1 MTATKLF
8 NVRENRY
15 EYVGDDQLDSALRSA
30 SYRLPAGSTIR
41 MLDAEGNAYDA
52 DNRTNFAD
60 LSDFRFETNYLKE
73 NRERLE
79 RAAEQPLLAAGAA
92 ALRGATF
99 GLSDVAAAALGIAD
113 EVKALKEANPVA
125 STMGEIGGTIASAI
139 ALPGGGLVGGAAKA
153 GQVTASLA
161 ERALASSVVK
171 GAAEVGATTLSK
183 DIAKRVAH
191 KALTSGAGGFVE
203 GSLYGL
209 GQTMSEAALGDPK
222 EAAEHLISNVGFSG
236 LLNGSFMSVGGAFSA
251 LTRKLP
257 PGVSEAE
264 AKATLESVGSFKSA
278 LNQTVKETEEQIAKT
293 PELASKAGEL
303 IAQSISKILPVSD
316 ETAGYLKSA
325 FSDPAT
331 GKMYLDFLDNAPEAI
346 QKVSETMERMV
357 RTTEQASKFL
367 AVQGR
372 RESIARMPTQ
382 YAQNVEAGAELAS
395 RTLKDIDSTIKEL
408 TSKKNKGLYDSG
420 IARELKKVR
429 DDFEQKIF
437 KTTLAEVER
446 EAVGAMGEKVL
457 KKGLAKEV
465 QPMFESNVDLMN
477 SMNDVWRSIFDKK
490 KFYSDRVRSAMTSKD
505 IRSEDILENLYTKV
519 VDNTFNE
526 KVFGPQVAQE
536 NREIS
541 KLIAE
546 QIGVFKSF
554 KDKFYTESFI
564 NGQKTE
570 IFDPDKFSKFIKSD
584 EAKRILQND
593 IFETYMVTSANTLKA
608 AQKFNIQDALFKEAS
623 GVVDE
628 TITAIREM
636 KELKAAVQAIASL
649 EAHTGK
655 ATQKTLLMSILGS
668 SLGGPMGAAVSGAIG
683 YTLDNPVQTLRF
695 VNRAQ
700 QQIIDNKSFINRSL
714 EKFMGMPKAT
724 AQSVAELSDFTPVK
738 RPGLQ
743 GFSVPKVLKLGAI
756 QAMEADSKEPL
767 SLEQVLVQPTET
779 TVERVTAMHTQ
790 LNGVLPNVST
800 QMGAQTYNAVEFLK
814 SKMPKD
820 PTTRYDVMPLS
831 KEYVIPPVQ
840 RAKFERY
847 VEAINDPATAIAK
860 LSDGTMTAEHVEALQ
875 AVYPALYA
883 ETQRTVLEMLAQKPK
898 LTFRQKVQ
906 LGLFMQAPTMPAYDP
921 TIFASIQG
929 QYALAGAE
937 EGQKGMK
944 VPQDLGQSLTPGF
957 QQALTR

>member
-99 GLSDVAAAALGIAD
+99 GLSDVAAASLGIAD

-382 YAQNVEAGAELAS
+382 YAQNIEAGVDLAKSTLAE
-395 RTLKDIDSTIKEL
+395 IDSVIKHV
-408 TSKKNKGLYDSG
+408 SKHPGDYDSA
-420 IARELKKVR
+420 IKRELKIVR
-429 DDFEQKIF
+429 DNFEKKAF
-437 KTTLAEVER
+437 AKTVTEAEKEAIGALGER
-446 EAVGAMGEKVL
+446 VVKKV
-457 KKGLAKEV
+457 AKEEV
-465 QPMFESNVDLMN
+465 VPQFKDNIELMN
-477 SMNDVWRSIFDKK
+477 SMNDLWRDIFQQK
-490 KFYSDRVRSAMTSKD
+490 KFYTEKIEGTLPAKDKRSRKVL
-505 IRSEDILENLYTKV
+505 EDLYNKV

-536 NREIS
+536 NRDIS
-541 KLIAE
+541 KMVAE
-546 QIGVFKSF
+546 QMGMF
-554 KDKFYTESFI
+554 KDFQKKFFI
-564 NGQKTE
+564 ERYVNGQKTKV
-570 IFDPDKFSKFIKSD
+570 FSPDKFSQFIKSD

-593 IFETYMVTSANTLKA
+593 IFENYMVTSSKTLKM
-608 AQKFNIQDALFKEAS
+608 AQNLNIQDALFKEAS

-724 AQSVAELSDFTPVK
+724 AESVAELSDFTPVK

-743 GFSVPKVLKLGAI
+743 GFSVPKVLRLGAI

-847 VEAINDPATAIAK
+847 VEAINDPAAAIAK

>member
-99 GLSDVAAAALGIAD
+99 GLSDVAAASLGIAD

-251 LTRKLP
+251 LTRKFP

-382 YAQNVEAGAELAS
+382 YAQNIEAGVDLAKSTLAE
-395 RTLKDIDSTIKEL
+395 IDSVIKHV
-408 TSKKNKGLYDSG
+408 SKHPGDYDSA
-420 IARELKKVR
+420 IKRELKILRDNFEKKAFAKTVTEAEKEAIGALGERVVKKV
-429 DDFEQKIF
+429 
-437 KTTLAEVER
+437 
-446 EAVGAMGEKVL
+446 
-457 KKGLAKEV
+457 AKEEV
-465 QPMFESNVDLMN
+465 VPQFKDNIELMN
-477 SMNDVWRSIFDKK
+477 SMNDLWRDIFQQK
-490 KFYSDRVRSAMTSKD
+490 KFYTEKIEGTLPAKDKRSRKVL
-505 IRSEDILENLYTKV
+505 EDLYNKV

-536 NREIS
+536 NRDIS
-541 KLIAE
+541 KMVAE
-546 QIGVFKSF
+546 QMGMF
-554 KDKFYTESFI
+554 KDFQKKFFI
-564 NGQKTE
+564 ERYVNGQKTKV
-570 IFDPDKFSKFIKSD
+570 FSPDKFSQFIKSD

-593 IFETYMVTSANTLKA
+593 IFENYMVTSSKTLKM
-608 AQKFNIQDALFKEAS
+608 AQNLNIQDALFKEAS

-743 GFSVPKVLKLGAI
+743 GFSVPKVLRLGAI

-847 VEAINDPATAIAK
+847 VEAINDPAAAIAK